1 MKSLILFLF
10 CFFSFCSLLAKDKW
24 EIDNQISSITF
35 EVPVFLATNVKGKF
49 NEFKGFIV
57 MNNELDNNK
66 AIFSVNIESIDMN
79 YIKYKDLLLSE
90 VFLYKEKYPIALVET
105 QKFLYKNQK
114 KLILDV
120 ELRIKNISKVIPVE
134 LEIIKLSDDLIQI
147 KGDMSF
153 SRIDFNLGINKWA
166 STAILKEK
174 IKIKTNLFLFRNQF

>member
-1 MKSLILFLF
+1 M
-10 CFFSFCSLLAKDKW
+10 
-24 EIDNQISSITF
+24 
-35 EVPVFLATNVKGKF
+35 
-49 NEFKGFIV
+49 
-57 MNNELDNNK
+57 
-66 AIFSVNIESIDMN
+66 
-79 YIKYKDLLLSE
+79 
-90 VFLYKEKYPIALVET
+90 YKEKYPIALVET

-174 IKIKTNLFLFRNQF
+174 IKIKTNLFLFRE